1 MSQQLKLINR
11 HTIRTRFSE
20 VDAMGVVWH
29 GNYVKYLEDGR
40 EAFGD
45 EFNLG
50 YFNVFED
57 GYMTPI
63 VKVDIDYKHMVKY
76 GEEVLIETEF
86 VPTKAAKIVFHYRV
100 YKVANNQLVLT
111 AKSIQV
117 FLNKNYELQITT
129 PDFYEKWK
137 EKWGVA
143 S

>member
-1 MSQQLKLINR
+1 MTKRKILINR
-11 HTIRTRFSE
+11 HTTRTRFSE

-45 EFNLG
+45 EFDLG
-50 YFNVFED
+50 YFDVFED

-63 VKVDIDYKHMVKY
+63 VKIDIDYKHMIKY

-86 VPTKAAKIVFHYRV
+86 IPTQAAKIIFHYKV
-100 YKVANNQLVLT
+100 YKVATNKLVLT
-111 AKSIQV
+111 AKSVQV
-117 FLNKNYELQITT
+117 FLNKNYELQVTV
-129 PDFYEKWK
+129 PEFYNKWK

-143 S
+143 